1 MPQRTDI
8 FELGRLGLTSGEG
21 RRLELHVAVAGF
33 DYGGQRYEVDPALVP
48 VVLDVSRTTGSGW
61 AMRLRFEA
69 ALQGPCMRCL
79 EPADLHVAVDA
90 REVSVPGGGD
100 ELQSPYM
107 GPEDEL
113 DLEAWARD
121 ALALALPAQITCG
134 PDCAGLCPECGAN
147 LNEDPEHRHESEP
160 DQRWA
165 TLSEIKFDSG

>member
-21 RRLELHVAVAGF
+21 RRIELHAAVAGF
-33 DYGGQRYEVDPALVP
+33 EYGGQRYEVEPALVP
-48 VVLDVSRTTGSGW
+48 VVLDISRTTGNGW

-79 EPADLHVAVDA
+79 EPADVHVAVDA

-121 ALALALPAQITCG
+121 ALALALPAQITCR

-147 LNEDPEHRHESEP
+147 LNEEPDHEHEAPP

-165 TLSEIKFDSG
+165 KLSEIRFD